1 MRLLVPRRPCGPEA
15 SAWCPPCRL
24 APGGGL
30 PDGYAGIHG
39 LRVVEVVGGA
49 CVVVVVDV
57 LVVV

>member
-1 MRLLVPRRPCGPEA
+1 V
-15 SAWCPPCRL
+15 
-24 APGGGL
+24 
-30 PDGYAGIHG
+30 GIDG

>member
-1 MRLLVPRRPCGPEA
+1 MGPEA

-24 APGGGL
+24 ASGGGL
-30 PDGYAGIHG
+30 PDGYVGIDG